1 MEPGVTIVNVNET
14 TEYFM
19 IIMSE
24 VFFEHHSFIIEPGF
38 NVKLTILLKNE
49 SFKRGG
55 GGGNGKQ
62 RRDAR
67 YGGYSCTSYSECPNG
82 YNSLTSIYSNA
93 LTEQ

>member
-24 VFFEHHSFIIEPGF
+24 VFFEHHSFIVEPGF

-55 GGGNGKQ
+55 GGMENKGEMQDMVDILVLVTQNV
-62 RRDAR
+62 RMVI
-67 YGGYSCTSYSECPNG
+67 TV
-82 YNSLTSIYSNA
+82 
-93 LTEQ
+93 